1 MSRIFIMY
9 ASAGAGHKKA
19 AEALY
24 KVYQEK
30 GKEEVEIFDAL
41 DYTNTLFKWF
51 YGASYLFIISF
62 LPFVWGVFYYLLD
75 IKRVYYF
82 FLPVRKIINF
92 LNSSKLRKK
101 LIKENPDLAISLHFF
116 SSQVTGRL
124 IAGGLLKTKLITVLT
139 DFLPHYVWVNEGTH
153 YYTAAVALA
162 EKMLIKKG
170 IAEEKIKV
178 LGIPV
183 NPVFLQKEDKTVLRK
198 KLNLGE
204 GIFIVLIVSGG
215 FGVGPLEEMLHILD
229 VSVLDI
235 EIVVVCGK
243 NPLLLKRLREFR
255 FKKRV
260 SILGFV
266 DNMHQ
271 LMKASDVI
279 ITKSGGLTT
288 NEALACKLPMIIVC
302 PVPGQET
309 RNNYVIVNNNLGL
322 RIKKL
327 KDLPSFIEKLA
338 GKDTRESYIRNIDLI
353 ARPKAAFDIVEFA
366 DTVLKG

>member
-1 MSRIFIMY
+1 MY

-30 GKEEVEIFDAL
+30 GKEKEVEIFDVL
-41 DYTNTLFKWF
+41 DYTNPFFKWF

-62 LPFVWGVFYYLLD
+62 LPFVWGIFYYLLD
-75 IKRVYYF
+75 IKKIYYF

-92 LNSSKLRKK
+92 LNSGKLREK
-101 LIKENPDLAISLHFF
+101 LIKEKPDLVLSLHFF
-116 SSQVTGRL
+116 ASQVTGRL

-139 DFLPHYVWVNEGTH
+139 DFLPHYIWVNEGTR
-153 YYTAAVALA
+153 YYTAAVARA
-162 EKMLIKKG
+162 EKMLIEKG
-170 IAEEKIKV
+170 VAEEKIKV

-183 NPVFLQKEDKTVLRK
+183 DPIFSREEDKEALRK
-198 KLNLGE
+198 KLNLKE
-204 GIFIVLIVSGG
+204 GIFVVLIVGGG
-215 FGVGPLEEMLHILD
+215 FAVGPLEKTLRILD
-229 VSVLDI
+229 ASVLNI
-235 EIVVVCGK
+235 EVVVVCGK
-243 NPLLLKRLREFR
+243 NHFLLRRLKEFR

-260 SILGFV
+260 SIFGFV

-288 NEALACKLPMIIVC
+288 NEALACKLPMIIAR

-309 RNNYVIVNNNLGL
+309 RNSYVIVNNNLGL

-338 GKDTRESYIRNIDLI
+338 QKDIRENYLKNINLI
-353 ARPKAAFDIVEFA
+353 ARPKAASDIVEFA
-366 DTVLKG
+366 DTVLKE